1 MEMSKLF
8 LVGGAIAVVI
18 LLAFFGGMKLGQS
31 QAYSQLVF
39 GTNGEV
45 LVRVPYEGNDVIV
58 KRYKDDNVISILDSG
73 LSFDEDFKSQLD
85 SQLKR
90 VEGLERYSWESN
102 ELTLVKIDT
111 ARWEKIVQEVLGALF
126 TQR

>member
-1 MEMSKLF
+1 MSRLF
-8 LVGGAIAVVI
+8 LIGGAIAVLV

-39 GTNGEV
+39 GTKGEI

-58 KRYKDDNVISILDSG
+58 KRYKDDNVISILESG
-73 LSFDEDFKSQLD
+73 LSFDESFKSQLD

-111 ARWEKIVQEVLGALF
+111 ARWEKIIQEVLGALF
-126 TQR
+126 TQH

>member
-1 MEMSKLF
+1 MSKLF
-8 LVGGAIAVVI
+8 LIGGAIAVVI

-39 GTNGEV
+39 GTNGEI
-45 LVRVPYEGNDVIV
+45 LVRVPYAGNDVIV
-58 KRYKDDNVISILDSG
+58 KRYKDDNVISILESG

-85 SQLKR
+85 TQLKR
-90 VEGLERYSWESN
+90 VEGLEHYSWESDG
-102 ELTLVKIDT
+102 LTLVKIDT

-126 TQR
+126 QR

>member
-8 LVGGAIAVVI
+8 LIGGTIAVLV

-58 KRYKDDNVISILDSG
+58 KRYKNDNVISILNSG
-73 LSFDEDFKSQLD
+73 LSFDESFKSQLD

-126 TQR
+126 TKR

>member
-1 MEMSKLF
+1 MSRIF
-8 LVGGAIAVVI
+8 LIGGALAVLI
-18 LLAFFGGMKLGQS
+18 LMAFFGGMKLGQS

-39 GTNGEV
+39 GTEGEI
-45 LVRVPYEGNDVIV
+45 LVKVPYEGNDVIV
-58 KRYKDDNVISILDSG
+58 KRYKDDNIIRILNAG
-73 LSFDEDFKSQLD
+73 LSFDESFKSQIN
-85 SQLKR
+85 SQLRR

-111 ARWEKIVQEVLGALF
+111 VRWERIIQQILGTLF

>member
-45 LVRVPYEGNDVIV
+45 LVKVPYEGNDVIV
-58 KRYKDDNVISILDSG
+58 KRYKDDNVISILESG

-111 ARWEKIVQEVLGALF
+111 ARWEKIVQEVLSALF

>member
-1 MEMSKLF
+1 MSKLF
-8 LVGGAIAVVI
+8 LIGGTIAVLV

-58 KRYKDDNVISILDSG
+58 KRYKNDNVISILNSG
-73 LSFDEDFKSQLD
+73 LSFDESFKSQLD

-126 TQR
+126 TKR

>member
-1 MEMSKLF
+1 MSKLF

>member
-8 LVGGAIAVVI
+8 LIGGAIAVLV

-39 GTNGEV
+39 GTEGEI

-58 KRYKDDNVISILDSG
+58 KRYKDDNVISILELG
-73 LSFDEDFKSQLD
+73 LSFDESFKSQID
-85 SQLKR
+85 SQLRR
-90 VEGLERYSWESN
+90 VEGLERYSWGSDG
-102 ELTLVKIDT
+102 LTLVKIDT
-111 ARWEKIVQEVLGALF
+111 VRWEKIIQRILSALF
-126 TQR
+126 SQR

>member
-1 MEMSKLF
+1 MSRVF
-8 LVGGAIAVVI
+8 LIGGAIAVLVF
-18 LLAFFGGMKLGQS
+18 LAFFGGMKLGQS
-31 QAYSQLVF
+31 HAYSQLVF
-39 GTNGEV
+39 GTEGEI
-45 LVRVPYEGNDVIV
+45 LVKVPYEGNDVIV
-58 KRYKDDNVISILDSG
+58 KRYKDDNIIRILNEG
-73 LSFDEDFKSQLD
+73 LSFDESFKTQIN

-111 ARWEKIVQEVLGALF
+111 VRWERIIQQILGTLF

>member
-1 MEMSKLF
+1 MSKLF

-45 LVRVPYEGNDVIV
+45 LVRVPYGGNDVIV
-58 KRYKDDNVISILDSG
+58 KRYKDDNVISILESG

-90 VEGLERYSWESN
+90 VEGLKRYSWESN